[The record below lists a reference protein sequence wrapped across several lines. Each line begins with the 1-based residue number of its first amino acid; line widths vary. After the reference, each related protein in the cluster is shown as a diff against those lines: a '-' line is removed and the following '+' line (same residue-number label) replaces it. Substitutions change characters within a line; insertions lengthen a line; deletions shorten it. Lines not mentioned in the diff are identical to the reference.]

1 MRKITLIVALIGL
14 SIAANAQTVKLQS
27 AISDLRNGRLNKAKA
42 NIDAAAEHEDT
53 KNDPKTWIYKGLIYC
68 QLGAPDVKD
77 KYKGLCDNCFEVAYE
92 AALRCK
98 ELDQTNEYKE
108 LNNSVFRAVGGAY
121 YNNTVDTYTAATQKN
136 DTNLYREAI
145 RMAEE
150 VIKINNNSGDK
161 SSTGDAYWIAGL
173 SAEMLKDATAIEK
186 YYKILVRQKTD
197 KERVYKA
204 LFDLYRSQND
214 TTKALNIAST
224 YSTKNQPNDFKSH
237 LLMSTA
243 YLWVGNVDKAKESAN
258 TAIEK
263 VSGSTDSVKGLVY
276 CQIGNILNDAKEF
289 ELAHQNFNN
298 ALSLANTGDIVK
310 FEANHGLGILYYNEA
325 ANYIEA
331 ANAVPL
337 DDQTGKYDELL
348 NKSKEQF
355 QLAIP
360 HFTTSMKM
368 VENDKYRIGHYVT
381 ALRALKTIYTR
392 LEMQDQLSEITNRL
406 KAIGLDN

>member
-14 SIAANAQTVKLQS
+14 SIAANAQSVKLQS

-53 KNDPKTWIYKGLIYC
+53 KNDPKTWIYRGLIYC

-108 LNNSVFRAVGGAY
+108 LNNSVFQAVGAAY
-121 YNNTVDTYTAATQKN
+121 YNSTVDLYTAASKNN
-136 DTNLYREAI
+136 DTNLYRQAM
-145 RMAEE
+145 RKAEE
-150 VIKINNNSGDK
+150 VIKIGNNIGDK
-161 SSTGDAYWIAGL
+161 KSASDAYWIAGL
-173 SAEMLKDATAIEK
+173 SAEMLKDVAAIEK
-186 YYKILVRQKTD
+186 YYKVLVRQKTD

-204 LFDLYRSQND
+204 LFEIYRSQND

-224 YSTKNQPNDFKSH
+224 YSTRNQPNDFKSH

-263 VSGSTDSVKGLVY
+263 VSASSDSVKGLVY

-289 ELAHQNFNN
+289 ELAQQNFNN
-298 ALSLANTGDIVK
+298 ALALSNAGDIVK
-310 FEANHGLGILYYNEA
+310 FEANQGLGILYYNEA

-331 ANAVPL
+331 ANAVPMT
-337 DDQTGKYDELL
+337 DETGKYDELM

-355 QLAIP
+355 KLAIP

-368 VENDKYRIGHYVT
+368 VENDKYRIQQYVQ
-381 ALRALKTIYTR
+381 ALRALKTIYAR
-392 LEMQDQLSEITNRL
+392 LEMTDQLPDITNRL
-406 KAIGLDN
+406 RAIGLEN